1 MKNFDEMSAQSA
13 DQAMPEVTKSENP
26 DFDENGVPKE
36 LWPYRDQMQT
46 WLADHQGDLE
56 TFLEYRDAK
65 FKVICGTGFF
75 YRTADHIISLSVPM
89 FKEKIEAGQ
98 SLDVILF
105 AAFHE
110 FAHLKSITELD
121 PAGRK
126 NHKSQYIY
134 EGAKVIRDQED
145 PQKWAS
151 LQSAYRQ
158 YYNILE
164 DAIVNHLVFDTQHFG
179 DATVTGK
186 KHNQSVRE
194 WYTTSAFCLYK
205 DQGVGQSDYAP
216 NPDPVAAREEPVIH
230 VGPGLGNLAQ
240 LTLEDYQA
248 GFDWNSVFP
257 PMQRSGQFLTWFIKN
272 QMLGLDPKTINDP
285 EKNLQGQNELHPD
298 VAMVFTRP
306 ITEVY
311 TKLLEKVLVKYKD
324 NPEQYQR
331 YLDFMSSA
339 TVFVEHSV
347 KNGQAV
353 SKNDVIDNVVNQSAV
368 NDQNEVNILLAKLQY
383 LTEVKSYAKQ
393 LDLDSVQLTFL
404 DIFNRFKIH
413 TRAQQYSWTLPLK
426 YTAAERFKV
435 NRHILEKIYTLLCIL
450 DDSFDVTLPPEQG
463 PGPTGG
469 SGGGPGGDPGPER
482 GEKRHWKIGEKVVRI
497 LGQDADGQDIYG
509 DKGVISSI
517 THDATGNISS
527 VEVEY
532 YDSSNEKMADAVA
545 GRSHNFAQRN
555 EVVYDPN
562 KNLAIIS
569 GDSGGQGGQ
578 SADDDRKR
586 YKDPK
591 KEQEKKDQKKEEKK
605 DKDPKD
611 SDNQD
616 PSKQSG
622 QDQEQND
629 QEKPVS
635 DMIDPYAKFL
645 DDMIAE
651 DERQKNTKELK
662 EYKESPEY
670 QQKENDEQRAKDL
683 LEAVKNAK
691 KNKLAEHQSS
701 SDINLS
707 DERVVQDFIELE
719 KKLAPY
725 SEAMAQ
731 NWLEIVNNIASHV
744 EIIRDRYYRS
754 GRLDVKK
761 VQRHYAEISLGADME
776 QKLLYEQFIEKITIE
791 LQPKMLRL
799 ILAIDNSGSMNTKL
813 ENMRMVIM
821 LLNNSLRSLRSLF
834 KDKMTQLFG
843 TDMDKRG
850 LDIVCDSELYLYG
863 NNSRLI
869 KPFTVQDLS
878 FVDDETKDRPEVRVD
893 QETLDTI
900 LAFQRMTVNEGTYD
914 EELWAL
920 LMAEHEDPELGRLIQ
935 ENKMTE
941 VIFQIGDG
949 DIMDQP
955 SPFISHLRDQKNI
968 SIGGFAVGSSPEE
981 ARQAADALAK
991 RHGAERVIPASSAE
1005 EIVSQFGELLKQII
1019 TDKIQKPMIEALD
1032 KIE

>member
-1 MKNFDEMSAQSA
+1 MKNFDEMSDMGAYKPGPA
-13 DQAMPEVTKSENP
+13 EPAKPENP
-26 DFDENGVPKE
+26 DIDENGLHKD
-36 LWPYRDQMQT
+36 LWSYRDQMQT
-46 WLADHQGDLE
+46 WLAEHQGDLS

-65 FKVICGTGFF
+65 FKVVCGTGFF
-75 YRTADHIISLSVPM
+75 YRTSDHVISLSVPM

-121 PAGRK
+121 PAGRQ

-145 PQKWAS
+145 PQRWAS
-151 LQSAYRQ
+151 LQPAYRQ

-179 DATVTGK
+179 DASVEGK
-186 KHNQSVRE
+186 KNNQSVRE

-205 DQGVGQSDYAP
+205 DQGAGQGEYAP
-216 NPDPVAAREEPVIH
+216 NPDPVAARKEPVVY
-230 VGPGLGNLAQ
+230 VGPALGNLNK

-285 EKNLQGQNELHPD
+285 EKNPQGQNELHPD

-311 TKLLEKVLVKYKD
+311 TKLLEKVLIKYKD

-331 YLDFMSSA
+331 YLDFMRSSIS
-339 TVFVEHSV
+339 FVEYSV
-347 KNGQAV
+347 KNGEDIT
-353 SKNDVIDNVVNQSAV
+353 KNDVVDNVINANCVNG
-368 NDQNEVNILLAKLQY
+368 QNQVSSSIAKLNY
-383 LTEVKSYAKQ
+383 LADVKSATKQ
-393 LDLDSVQLTFL
+393 LGLNSSDLTFL

-426 YTAAERFKV
+426 YTAAERFKI

-450 DDSFDVTLPPEQG
+450 DDSFDVTMPPEQG
-463 PGPTGG
+463 PGP
-469 SGGGPGGDPGPER
+469 SGGPGGDPGPEK
-482 GEKRHWKIGEKVVRI
+482 GEKRTWQIGEKVVRI
-497 LGQDADGQDIYG
+497 LGQDADGHDIYG
-509 DKGVISSI
+509 DKGVISDF
-517 THDATGNISS
+517 TRDEAGNIAS
-527 VEVEY
+527 VTVEY
-532 YDSSNEKMADAVA
+532 YGDSSEKMADAVA
-545 GRSHNFAQRN
+545 GQSHKFAQRS
-555 EVVYDPN
+555 EVVHEPN
-562 KNLAIIS
+562 KNLAIVP
-569 GDSGGQGGQ
+569 GESGGQGGQ
-578 SADDDRKR
+578 SVDDDRKK

-591 KEQEKKDQKKEEKK
+591 KEKEKKD
-605 DKDPKD
+605 PKNP
-611 SDNQD
+611 DNQD
-616 PSKQSG
+616 PPKPGG
-622 QDQEQND
+622 QDQEQD
-629 QEKPVS
+629 AESKPIS

-651 DERQKNTKELK
+651 DERQKNIKEL
-662 EYKESPEY
+662 EDYKESPEY
-670 QQKENDEQRAKDL
+670 QQNQNDLERAKKL
-683 LEAVKNAK
+683 LAAIKEAK
-691 KNKLAEHQSS
+691 KNNPGAYQERPSHI
-701 SDINLS
+701 DLS
-707 DERVVQDFIELE
+707 DEKVVQDFIELE
-719 KKLAPY
+719 KKLKPY

-731 NWLEIVNNIASHV
+731 HWLEIVNNIASHV
-744 EIIRDRYYRS
+744 EIVRDRYYRS
-754 GRLDVKK
+754 GRLDIKK

-799 ILAIDNSGSMNTKL
+799 ILAIDNSGSMSDKV

-821 LLNNSLRSLRSLF
+821 LLNSSLRSLRSLF
-834 KDKMTQLFG
+834 KDMMTQLFG
-843 TDMDKRG
+843 ADMDQRG
-850 LDIVCDSELYLYG
+850 LDLVCDTELYLYG
-863 NNSRLI
+863 NKSRVI
-869 KPFTVQDLS
+869 KPFTEQDLS

-893 QETLDTI
+893 QETLDTL

-920 LMAEHEDPELGRLIQ
+920 LMAEHEDPELSRLIK

-949 DIMDQP
+949 EITGDP
-955 SPFISHLRDQKNI
+955 SPFIRTLRDQKNI
-968 SIGGFAVGSSPEE
+968 SIGGFAVGSNPEE
-981 ARQAADALAK
+981 ARRASEELAK

-1005 EIVSQFGELLKQII
+1005 EIVEKFGELLKQII

>member
-1 MKNFDEMSAQSA
+1 MKKFDEMSDMAAYKPGSA
-13 DQAMPEVTKSENP
+13 EPKKENP
-26 DFDENGVPKE
+26 DIDENGLHKD

-46 WLADHQGDLE
+46 WLAEHQSDLS

-65 FKVICGTGFF
+65 FKVVCGTGFF
-75 YRTADHIISLSVPM
+75 YRTSDHVISLSVPM

-134 EGAKVIRDQED
+134 EGQKVIRDQED
-145 PQKWAS
+145 PQRWAS
-151 LQSAYRQ
+151 LQPAYRQ

-179 DATVTGK
+179 DSSAEGK
-186 KHNQSVRE
+186 KNNQSVRE

-205 DQGVGQSDYAP
+205 DQGAGQGEYAP
-216 NPDPVAAREEPVIH
+216 NPDPVAARQEPVIY
-230 VGPGLGNLAQ
+230 VGRGLGNLDK

-272 QMLGLDPKTINDP
+272 QMIGLDPKSINDP
-285 EKNLQGQNELHPD
+285 EKNPQGKNELHPD
-298 VAMVFTRP
+298 VAMVFTQP

-311 TKLLEKVLVKYKD
+311 TKLLEKVLIKYKD

-331 YLDFMSSA
+331 YLDFMRSSIS
-339 TVFVEHSV
+339 FVEHSV
-347 KNGQAV
+347 KNGEDIT
-353 SKNDVIDNVVNQSAV
+353 KNDVVDNVINTSTINA
-368 NDQNEVNILLAKLQY
+368 QNEVNILLAKLQY
-383 LTEVKSYAKQ
+383 LTEVKSMTKQ
-393 LDLDSVQLTFL
+393 LGLSSGDLTFL

-450 DDSFDVTLPPEQG
+450 DDSFDVTMPPEQG
-463 PGPTGG
+463 PGPTGT
-469 SGGGPGGDPGPER
+469 GGGGGGRGPEKN
-482 GEKRHWKIGEKVVRI
+482 EKRTWEIGEKVVRI
-497 LGQDADGQDIYG
+497 LGKDADGRDVYG
-509 DKGVISSI
+509 DKGVISNI
-517 THDATGNISS
+517 THDAAGNISS

-532 YDSSNEKMADAVA
+532 YDSGSEKMADTVA
-545 GRSHNFAQRN
+545 GRSHKFAQRS
-555 EVVYDPN
+555 EVVYEPD
-562 KNLAIIS
+562 KNLALVP
-569 GDSGGQGGQ
+569 GESGGQGGQ
-578 SADDDRKR
+578 GTEDDRKK

-591 KEQEKKDQKKEEKK
+591 KEKEKNDE
-605 DKDPKD
+605 DPKNN
-611 SDNQD
+611 DNQE
-616 PSKQSG
+616 PSKQGG
-622 QDQEQND
+622 QNQEQGTES
-629 QEKPVS
+629 QPIS

-651 DERQKNTKELK
+651 DERQKNIKELE

-670 QQKENDEQRAKDL
+670 QQNQNDLERAKSL
-683 LEAVKNAK
+683 LDAIIEAK
-691 KNKLAEHQSS
+691 KNNPNAYQENSGKPE
-701 SDINLS
+701 LS
-707 DERVVQDFIELE
+707 DEKVVQDFIELE
-719 KKLAPY
+719 KKLKPY
-725 SEAMAQ
+725 SEAMAKH
-731 NWLEIVNNIASHV
+731 WLEIVNNIANHV
-744 EIIRDRYYRS
+744 EIVRDRYYRS

-761 VQRHYAEISLGADME
+761 VQRHYAEISLGAEME
-776 QKLLYEQFIEKITIE
+776 QKLLYEQFIEKITVE

-799 ILAIDNSGSMNTKL
+799 ILAIDNSGSMSDKV

-821 LLNNSLRSLRSLF
+821 LLNKSLNSLRSLF
-834 KDKMTQLFG
+834 KDKMIQMFG
-843 TDMDKRG
+843 ADMDKRG
-850 LDIVCDSELYLYG
+850 LDIVCDTELYLYG
-863 NNSRLI
+863 NKSRVI
-869 KPFTVQDLS
+869 KPFTVKDLS
-878 FVDDETKDRPEVRVD
+878 FVDDATKDRPEVRVD

-920 LMAEHEDPELGRLIQ
+920 LMAEHKDPELSRLIA

-949 DIMDQP
+949 DIFDQP
-955 SPFISHLRDQKNI
+955 SPFIRHLRDQKNI
-968 SIGGFAVGSSPEE
+968 SIGGFAVGSNPEE
-981 ARQAADALAK
+981 AKQAVVALAT
-991 RHGAERVIPASSAE
+991 RHGAERVVPASSAE
-1005 EIVSQFGELLKQII
+1005 EIVEKFGELLRQII